1 MSNRKWIFALI
12 PLFLLFAWLLA
23 QFTLSFLQIHR
34 LVEPLKAASPS
45 AAGSGPKV
53 VLISQELDN
62 YFWRSIEQ
70 GARKA
75 AASYA
80 MRLDYIGP
88 DRINPAEQIKLLDK
102 TIASKPDAILIQ
114 GLNNPDY
121 RRLIDKATGLGIPV
135 ITVDTDEP
143 ESERVAYVG
152 TDNERAGRQMGELVV
167 QASGER
173 GDIGVLISNEQAENQ
188 RLRLAGFR
196 SVIGRYPG
204 LQIVEIRSSDI
215 SRLQAAQQAQKML
228 IQSPNIRFMVGFSS
242 MDGLGFLEA
251 KERLGA
257 TGLHI
262 FAFDDMEETVDAIR
276 QSKIESAV
284 VQQPVEMGEQAIEQ
298 LHDYFSGSPPPTLMY
313 TKTYVITKESLNPD
327 DGGGTE

>member
-12 PLFLLFAWLLA
+12 PLFLLFAWLLI
-23 QFTLSFLQIHR
+23 QFSLSFLQIHR
-34 LVEPLKAASPS
+34 LVGPLKAASPG
-45 AAGSGPKV
+45 AVVSGPKV

-75 AASYA
+75 AVSYG

-121 RRLIDKATGLGIPV
+121 RRLIDKAAGLGIPV

-152 TDNERAGRQMGELVV
+152 TDNEQAGRQMGELVV
-167 QASGER
+167 QASGKR

-188 RLRLAGFR
+188 RLRLSGFR

-228 IQSPNIRFMVGFSS
+228 IQNPDIRFVIGFSS

-251 KERLGA
+251 EERMGA

-262 FAFDDMEETVDAIR
+262 FAFDDMKETVDAIR

-298 LHDYFSGSPPPTLMY
+298 LHDYFSGSTPSAVLY
-313 TKTYVITKESLNPD
+313 TKTYVIKKESLDPD
-327 DGGGTE
+327 AGGGAE